1 MNIIVSNLEK
11 NMKNT
16 LFLETETGQMT
27 IADVFT
33 TNQQLFLV
41 IFLKLIYV
49 IKYSSVTLLSLTKKI
64 KIYLLI
70 FNKVFFFFVE
80 VSSNH

>member
-16 LFLETETGQMT
+16 LFLETDAGRIT
-27 IADVFT
+27 IADLFT

-41 IFLKLIYV
+41 IFLKLINV
-49 IKYSSVTLLSLTKKI
+49 TKYSSVTLLRLTKKI
-64 KIYLLI
+64 KITC
-70 FNKVFFFFVE
+70 
-80 VSSNH
+80 